1 MKKNS
6 GIPTLF
12 RVGWFNFHK
21 NHKKYFNDELA
32 KYNLSLIQAFCLLM
46 VNASV
51 EVNQKDLADGLY
63 LSKGAI
69 TKAINKLE
77 SEELII
83 REKSS
88 RDRRQFI
95 LKVSDDGKD
104 LIPHLMDINMRWEE
118 KMGIKELSPEFIRVF
133 HDLTSRSIDLNFE
146 KEE

>member
-1 MKKNS
+1 
-6 GIPTLF
+6 
-12 RVGWFNFHK
+12 
-21 NHKKYFNDELA
+21 
-32 KYNLSLIQAFCLLM
+32 M

-118 KMGIKELSPEFIRVF
+118 KMGIKELSPEFISVF